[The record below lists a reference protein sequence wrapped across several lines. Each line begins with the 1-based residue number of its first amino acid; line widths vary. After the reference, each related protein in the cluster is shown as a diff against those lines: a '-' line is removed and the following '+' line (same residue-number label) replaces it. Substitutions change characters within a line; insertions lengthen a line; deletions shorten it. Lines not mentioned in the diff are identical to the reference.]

1 MKKLYLCPQIVFEP
15 LEDEDLLIS
24 PSKTQTTSFWN
35 DPSEEKYN
43 SPGFGGDGSAQI
55 VIDPTN
61 PDEESDY

>member
-1 MKKLYLCPQIVFEP
+1 MKKLYLCPHIVFEP

-43 SPGFGGDGSAQI
+43 SPGFGGDGSAPI
-55 VIDPTN
+55 VLDPSN
-61 PDEESDY
+61 PNDDGDY